1 MWRPRS
7 YREGGVQT
15 RGPWTVIPLTVE
27 TQEGAEPP
35 ALLSCREAWEQER
48 LRLRESSSQFY
59 LWVEVVG
66 EVPVVL
72 PIQEVL
78 VGGVQ
83 NRLPTYPLLLEQ
95 ETSKL
100 PVFCVERGRS
110 SGDPEGVF
118 QFSPYALP
126 LPVRRAMLEAFM
138 PRYETFTQT
147 RPNFILGLRMAQRR
161 DEEEILMPVPYTY
174 EYSEWVPGAPPTQ
187 EAVWEAV
194 AQCLGS
200 HGVESP
206 TQNVLDFY
214 QGKQEE
220 VEAALALF
228 PVQPGQSGV
237 VVCREGR
244 VWGVEWCASSAAWA
258 AYHRPL
264 LASYFLDTGQQGPDL
279 ASLGEVD
286 DFLMRLQEVAQERP
300 PVETSVLS
308 RGCCRFFELEVE
320 GQALRGY
327 LLEDKGQPYFL
338 SVLAA

>member
-1 MWRPRS
+1 
-7 YREGGVQT
+7 
-15 RGPWTVIPLTVE
+15 VE

-161 DEEEILMPVPYTY
+161 D
-174 EYSEWVPGAPPTQ
+174 
-187 EAVWEAV
+187 
-194 AQCLGS
+194 
-200 HGVESP
+200 
-206 TQNVLDFY
+206 
-214 QGKQEE
+214 
-220 VEAALALF
+220 
-228 PVQPGQSGV
+228 
-237 VVCREGR
+237 
-244 VWGVEWCASSAAWA
+244 
-258 AYHRPL
+258 
-264 LASYFLDTGQQGPDL
+264 
-279 ASLGEVD
+279 
-286 DFLMRLQEVAQERP
+286 
-300 PVETSVLS
+300 
-308 RGCCRFFELEVE
+308 
-320 GQALRGY
+320 
-327 LLEDKGQPYFL
+327 
-338 SVLAA
+338 